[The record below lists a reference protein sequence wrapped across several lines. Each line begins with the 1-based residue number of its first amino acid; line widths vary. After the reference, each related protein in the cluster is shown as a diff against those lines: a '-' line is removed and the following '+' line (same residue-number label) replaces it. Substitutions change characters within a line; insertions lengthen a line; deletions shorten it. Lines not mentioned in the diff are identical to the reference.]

1 LHIKVEVCHT
11 AQLLESNFQTM
22 DTKRVQVKVN
32 FAGWPSKWDEWLDC
46 SGNRIRDIQ
55 HPEVSRIRKDG
66 TPIWPKKKVE
76 KEVMMDEDG
85 MEEDD
90 GGGMEEVPVMSREEQ
105 RALERI
111 RQREAAEEAARKKA
125 AKKNSEGKEKATVV
139 LSQYQAFLKDEI
151 ARIKLEQPGIVL
163 DKARKIAKERWQT
176 HPSNPDALCNSRMG
190 VVFGSVHQMY
200 LCNDEETILMVAE
213 RLVVDAKKLLQMNKQ
228 VYPGLKED
236 VKLMEGTILKLPN
249 RIGSGD
255 KTEIKFFCKLAAW
268 GNKTVTVKLRACDK
282 IAAIKRRISDLEGI
296 PPKDQVSNP
305 LP

>member
-1 LHIKVEVCHT
+1 
-11 AQLLESNFQTM
+11 
-22 DTKRVQVKVN
+22 
-32 FAGWPSKWDEWLDC
+32 
-46 SGNRIRDIQ
+46 
-55 HPEVSRIRKDG
+55 
-66 TPIWPKKKVE
+66 
-76 KEVMMDEDG
+76 
-85 MEEDD
+85 
-90 GGGMEEVPVMSREEQ
+90 MEEVPVMSREEQ

-151 ARIKLEQPGIVL
+151 ARVKLEQPGIVL
-163 DKARKIAKERWQT
+163 DKARKIAKERWQI